1 MCEKNMMICK
11 KKLKVIIINKYVN
24 ITKEILISQKEFTAT
39 NYKRLQ
45 KALVYIESN
54 LTVDTFTE
62 INNIIT
68 NANTIT
74 L

>member
-24 ITKEILISQKEFTAT
+24 ATKEILISQKEFTAT

-45 KALVYIESN
+45 KDLVYIESN

>member
-24 ITKEILISQKEFTAT
+24 VTKEILISQKEFTAT